1 MPRRRILLARPG
13 LGTVSKA
20 PSKSREKA
28 QPSDTVLSGC
38 PLIQGMTLERQFP
51 CLSEMGVYSQH
62 GIKYSPSCRVGK
74 FSLIRRRVC
83 AAEAV
88 NTQTILQGRL
98 QHVRIMH
105 HDNSTDIF
113 NVYQHVWRSYLIDL
127 LGVNLHFT
135 FFNFLHPLGCKFCKF
150 RGVIYTPGV

>member
-1 MPRRRILLARPG
+1 MIPG
-13 LGTVSKA
+13 LPV
-20 PSKSREKA
+20 KSHDDVYKVLINAKTAHTARQAGPGNSVESAFQVKRKA

-113 NVYQHVWRSYLIDL
+113 NVYQHVWRSY
-127 LGVNLHFT
+127 G
-135 FFNFLHPLGCKFCKF
+135 
-150 RGVIYTPGV
+150 